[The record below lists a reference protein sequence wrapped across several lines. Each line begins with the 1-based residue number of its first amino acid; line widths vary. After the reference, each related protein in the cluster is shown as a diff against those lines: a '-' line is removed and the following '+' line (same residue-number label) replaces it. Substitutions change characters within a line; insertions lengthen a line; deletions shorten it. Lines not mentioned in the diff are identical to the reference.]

1 MKKWLPKVKL
11 MAGITSHIKIYTDM
25 TLKWVDFFSF
35 QIYDLVVNF
44 RIPYINEWEFFYVT
58 IYR

>member
-25 TLKWVDFFSF
+25 TLEWVDFFSF
-35 QIYDLVVNF
+35 QIYDLVANF
-44 RIPYINEWEFFYVT
+44 RIPYINE
-58 IYR
+58 